1 MYTFEN
7 VCKEDSEVILNDGA
21 KKVFLNADGKNGT
34 VSEELKAFLDYV
46 AGRPSE
52 DIFVKKLK
60 RAVEKAKKNREWR
73 HEYMTLLMRDRE
85 NRKIGEKLG
94 KIYEAISMG
103 KDYNIPENEILTRL
117 QTKFGLTEEQARAYL
132 DEVE

>member
-34 VSEELKAFLDYV
+34 VSEELEAFLDYV

-52 DIFVKKLK
+52 DTFVKKLK

-73 HEYMTLLMRDRE
+73 APDIQWMSVWHGPKRS
-85 NRKIGEKLG
+85 GERV
-94 KIYEAISMG
+94 YDVVNA
-103 KDYNIPENEILTRL
+103 
-117 QTKFGLTEEQARAYL
+117 
-132 DEVE
+132 